1 VTATDAERLAAGAR
15 FVKARLI
22 EAGLVEGTEPCLS
35 FGHVFPG
42 GDVGFATNVY
52 ASAADIDA
60 LIESERAALG
70 DTTATYGTV
79 VVDDPDA
86 GGGP

>member
-1 VTATDAERLAAGAR
+1 VSITDADRLAAGAR

-22 EAGLVEGTEPCLS
+22 EAGLGDEPCLL
-35 FGHVFPG
+35 G
-42 GDVGFATNVY
+42 GLVLQSGEVGFATNVY
-52 ASAADIDA
+52 ASAADINA
-60 LIESERAALG
+60 LIESEREAAIG
-70 DTTATYGTV
+70 DTTAPYGTV

>member
-1 VTATDAERLAAGAR
+1 VTATDAERFAAGAR

-22 EAGLVEGTEPCLS
+22 EAGLATVPYLLNGFVLPS
-35 FGHVFPG
+35 

-52 ASAADIDA
+52 ASADDINA
-60 LIESERAALG
+60 QLESERAALG
-70 DTTATYGTV
+70 DTTAPYGTV

>member
-1 VTATDAERLAAGAR
+1 VSATDAERLAAGAR

-22 EAGLVEGTEPCLS
+22 EAGLATVPYLLNGFVLPS
-35 FGHVFPG
+35 
-42 GDVGFATNVY
+42 GDVGYATNVY

-60 LIESERAALG
+60 QLASEREAALG
-70 DTTATYGTV
+70 DTTAPYGTV

-86 GGGP
+86 RQEKG

>member
-1 VTATDAERLAAGAR
+1 VSDADAERLAAGAR

-22 EAGLVEGTEPCLS
+22 EAGLATVPYLLNGFVLPS
-35 FGHVFPG
+35 

-60 LIESERAALG
+60 LIESERLALG
-70 DTTATYGTV
+70 DTTAPYGTV

-86 GGGP
+86 GGGL